1 MARSILI
8 PAGQQLHIVIND
20 IIFFKAGVDGALQ
33 RESVGNPTVIND
45 IIFLRMEGGASI
57 SFDPA
62 DITETSDGVRIN
74 VDPAPAPTSGD
85 PNKLVV
91 FDPTEC
97 YVQMSGDSILVSRWA
112 DDKGIKRKLFE
123 KYDFEDL
130 DYLAVV
136 KDSASGRPVFN
147 LYGK

>member
-8 PAGQQLHIVIND
+8 PTGQQLNIVIDD
-20 IIFFKAGVDGALQ
+20 IIFFKSGVDGALQ
-33 RESVGNPTVIND
+33 RVSVGNPTVIND
-45 IIFLRMEGGASI
+45 IIFLRMESGESI

-62 DITETSDGVRIN
+62 DVTITSDGVRVS
-74 VDPAPAPTSGD
+74 VDPPPAPTSGD

-91 FDPTEC
+91 LDPTEC
-97 YVQMSGDSILVSRWA
+97 YLQMSGDYLLVSRWA
-112 DDKGIKRKLFE
+112 DDKGMKRKLYE
-123 KYDFEDL
+123 KYDFADL
-130 DYLAVV
+130 DYLTVV